1 MCPTLQPY
9 VSNPSEVVE
18 KFQRTP
24 KRVLLLDW
32 GGTRAPA
39 DPKA

>member
-1 MCPTLQPY
+1 
-9 VSNPSEVVE
+9 VVE

-32 GGTRAPA
+32 GGTLAPA